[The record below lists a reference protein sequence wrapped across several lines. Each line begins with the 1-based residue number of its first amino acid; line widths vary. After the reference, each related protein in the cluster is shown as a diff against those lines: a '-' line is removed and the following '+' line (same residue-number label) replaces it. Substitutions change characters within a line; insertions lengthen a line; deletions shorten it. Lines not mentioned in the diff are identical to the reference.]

1 MPMQQSSEYRTII
14 QLEAGIDHIMQS
26 PQSNGRL
33 EMIVARPKTDERMIL
48 QNGRLNIEDGL
59 EGDNW
64 KNKAFWGTKTGLTHP
79 EMQITLMNSRV
90 IQLIAGDQ
98 SCWPAAGDQLYVD
111 LDLGIANLPPGTRLQ
126 IGSAIVEI
134 TNEPHTGCKKFANRY
149 GMDAVKFVN
158 SVQGRQLNL
167 RGVNAKVIAAGDINV
182 GDAIKKLS

>member
-1 MPMQQSSEYRTII
+1 M
-14 QLEAGIDHIMQS
+14 
-26 PQSNGRL
+26 
-33 EMIVARPKTDERMIL
+33 
-48 QNGRLNIEDGL
+48 
-59 EGDNW
+59 
-64 KNKAFWGTKTGLTHP
+64 
-79 EMQITLMNSRV
+79 
-90 IQLIAGDQ
+90 
-98 SCWPAAGDQLYVD
+98 YVD
-111 LDLGIANLPPGTRLQ
+111 LDLSIANLPPGTRLQ